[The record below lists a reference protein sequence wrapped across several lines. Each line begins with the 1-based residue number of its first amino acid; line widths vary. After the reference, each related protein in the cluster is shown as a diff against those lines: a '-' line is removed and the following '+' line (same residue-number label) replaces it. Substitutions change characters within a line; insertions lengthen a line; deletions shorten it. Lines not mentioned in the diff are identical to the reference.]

1 MAKIKFSIIIRGNNK
16 AHWLKI
22 LLLKLKNQSEKKF
35 EIIYCDNNSND
46 ETVNLL
52 KKFKVHKVVKI
63 KKYLPGLAINMGV
76 KKAIGE
82 YIAIISSHCVPKD
95 DHWLRDYKN
104 FMIKNQQIVACYG
117 KQLPLPGTSEKDQL
131 DLNIVFKDEKIISKH
146 DTYLNNANAFFRGSF
161 LKKNLFDNKVTNI
174 EDRLWAIKQSK
185 KGKQIGYTAG
195 SAVYHIDG
203 IHQHKSTSE
212 RAKNSIKLLNN
223 KYKKIWNSCDF
234 LKSKFYNFSIIVN
247 ARRANKKNDLVKLK
261 KLLNKKFIKQLKI
274 NTIFLI
280 GKKFKKSNLSFS
292 KKVVLVKP
300 SMNLGIDL
308 KNIYL
313 RNSTTWVNSN
323 YIIYLNIKSDWN
335 YKRLQELINKSCYY
349 TVESITFCKK
359 IFGNFEVIY
368 KDGSI
373 IRSNSLEDRSQ
384 KPWLR
389 MFKSPEG
396 TVLIPSILK
405 TKLLINKNT
414 HYFYL

>member
-1 MAKIKFSIIIRGNNK
+1 MPI
-16 AHWLKI
+16 
-22 LLLKLKNQSEKKF
+22 
-35 EIIYCDNNSND
+35 
-46 ETVNLL
+46 
-52 KKFKVHKVVKI
+52 
-63 KKYLPGLAINMGV
+63 
-76 KKAIGE
+76 
-82 YIAIISSHCVPKD
+82 
-95 DHWLRDYKN
+95 
-104 FMIKNQQIVACYG
+104 
-117 KQLPLPGTSEKDQL
+117 
-131 DLNIVFKDEKIISKH
+131 
-146 DTYLNNANAFFRGSF
+146 
-161 LKKNLFDNKVTNI
+161 
-174 EDRLWAIKQSK
+174 
-185 KGKQIGYTAG
+185 
-195 SAVYHIDG
+195 
-203 IHQHKSTSE
+203 
-212 RAKNSIKLLNN
+212 
-223 KYKKIWNSCDF
+223 
-234 LKSKFYNFSIIVN
+234 
-247 ARRANKKNDLVKLK
+247 
-261 KLLNKKFIKQLKI
+261 
-274 NTIFLI
+274 
-280 GKKFKKSNLSFS
+280 
-292 KKVVLVKP
+292 KP